1 MDEQN
6 LPAVEITMNKPRK
19 LDKVLTFY
27 QQQLEL
33 IKTKFKEQANIVAA
47 KEILA
52 KQLQRRLTATQ
63 ERSAAAEPTAWTLE
77 MSACLMERIEIDI
90 RQNQNQL
97 TEETK
102 ILETRRLELRT
113 QMSKIEAL
121 EKVVA
126 NKTKTIEHLK
136 RQTEQHLADE
146 RYLNTHFYGSLK

>member
-97 TEETK
+97 TEETR

-146 RYLNTHFYGSLK
+146 RYLNTHFNGSIK